1 MTVTSASEPPF
12 MCQWWSDRAYALVLL
27 VCIQVG
33 LAPLADATGRAD
45 DPLHGYT
52 QFTTA
57 KACATMMTSVE
68 EDLVTSAGCGHVTVG
83 ASVVRDAGDAANAGE
98 LLVAKLESDDDADDS
113 GDDSK

>member
-1 MTVTSASEPPF
+1 

-27 VCIQVG
+27 VRVCIQVG

-57 KACATMMTSVE
+57 TACATMMTSVE
-68 EDLVTSAGCGHVTVG
+68 EDLVTTGSAGCGHVG

>member
-1 MTVTSASEPPF
+1 
-12 MCQWWSDRAYALVLL
+12 MCQWWSDRAHALVLL

-33 LAPLADATGRAD
+33 LAPLADARAD

-57 KACATMMTSVE
+57 TACATMMTSVE
-68 EDLVTSAGCGHVTVG
+68 EDLVTSAGCGHVG
-83 ASVVRDAGDAANAGE
+83 ASVVRDDSDGDAANAGE

-113 GDDSK
+113 GDVSK